1 MNGEQPP
8 YHMGAQV
15 RPSRTQSALLRPAAC
30 HHLCAC
36 VWISLVQRGNDVVLC
51 VCFAVQLCL
60 NVLFLSLSGRTLN
73 HASQKDSIVP
83 ERAGWGAHHMHA
95 RVRRL
100 SVSLFKWLHC
110 DLYSVMLFCKDSHAP
125 FIIIKA
131 YSYQEWS
138 VKWLINYFM
147 RNIHTCE
154 QRGIFVNVNNLTI
167 KSDYYQI
174 SPALN
179 KCKIAIYWYNDN
191 ILVIKI

>member
-1 MNGEQPP
+1 MHLWGSSYMSLIPLILPGSGSFSLPGSADCFLGVPPMNGEQPP

-15 RPSRTQSALLRPAAC
+15 RLSRTQSAFLRSAAC

-36 VWISLVQRGNDVVLC
+36 VWISLVQRGNGVVLC

-83 ERAGWGAHHMHA
+83 ERAGWGAHHMLA

-110 DLYSVMLFCKDSHAP
+110 
-125 FIIIKA
+125 
-131 YSYQEWS
+131 
-138 VKWLINYFM
+138 WL
-147 RNIHTCE
+147 
-154 QRGIFVNVNNLTI
+154 
-167 KSDYYQI
+167 
-174 SPALN
+174 
-179 KCKIAIYWYNDN
+179 
-191 ILVIKI
+191 